1 MILANYLICS
11 INYVNL
17 CASIV
22 RMWTGTQVS
31 LEGRRKLDFLELDV
45 AGGNEN
51 WVQALKH

>member
-11 INYVNL
+11 INYVHL
-17 CASIV
+17 CVSIV
-22 RMWTGTQVS
+22 RMWTGAQVS